1 VVQECCDTFPAF
13 SNDQEG
19 VIYLEKREYVLILT
33 IVNRGFADQVVDA
46 ARKAGAHGG
55 TVFYARGTGIHEIE
69 KFFAVPIQPEK
80 EVVMIIVKHS
90 ETQAIMHAIVEAA
103 GLNTEGKG
111 LAFSLPIA
119 ACRIS
124 DPRMDGGE
132 KSILWKWQLLMLLK
146 TTMIY
151 SESFISTEL
160 TF

>member
-1 VVQECCDTFPAF
+1 MVQECCDTFPAF

-119 ACRIS
+119 DVVGINH
-124 DPRMDGGE
+124 
-132 KSILWKWQLLMLLK
+132 LLK
-146 TTMIY
+146 VKDN
-151 SESFISTEL
+151 ENQKD
-160 TF
+160 